1 MTTITEKIYKVFKH
15 GTGYART
22 KDIMEAGI
30 HNIYLNDLLENGQIE
45 KIKRGLYRWVGMN
58 ESGQQGMLDVSR
70 AIPGGV
76 ICLLSALSYYN
87 LTIVKPMEVSIA
99 ISNKRKVIVP
109 EYPPVKLYY
118 FNTAIF
124 EAGKIEQHI
133 GTHSFFIYDKEKT
146 LCDCIKY
153 RNQIGMDVI
162 KEALHEYLRNSSRNL
177 EVLIKY
183 SEICKVKPI
192 MKNYLEVMI

>member
-1 MTTITEKIYKVFKH
+1 MNTITEKIYKVFKR
-15 GTGYART
+15 GAGYART
-22 KDIMEAGI
+22 KDILEAGI
-30 HNIYLNDLLENGQIE
+30 YNVYLNELLENGQIE
-45 KIKRGLYRWVGMN
+45 RIKRGLYRWVGMN
-58 ESGQQGMLDVSR
+58 ESSHQGILDISR
-70 AIPGGV
+70 AIPRGV

-87 LTIVKPMEVSIA
+87 LTTVKPMEVSIA
-99 ISNKRKVIVP
+99 VNNKRKVVVP

-124 EAGKIEQHI
+124 EAGKVEQHI
-133 GTHSFFIYDKEKT
+133 GNNSFWIYEKEKT

-162 KEALHEYLRNSSRNL
+162 KEALQEYLRNSSRNL
-177 EVLIKY
+177 ELLLKY
-183 SEICKVKPI
+183 SEICKIKHI